1 MTSKCVISL
10 DLPEDVVAPLSD
22 QFDLLTWSGREAMPE
37 VTLQEWLADAEGLLC
52 ALSTPI
58 TASVIA
64 GAEHLKVISTISV
77 GVDHI
82 DLAAAT
88 AAGIPVGHTP
98 GVLVDSTA
106 DLAVGLMIAATR
118 RIAEA
123 DRWIRTG
130 QWSQGW
136 QSDLLLGTDLS
147 RATVGIVG
155 LGPIGEATVKRLRGF
170 GATILGWNRTPKS
183 LEGVEMVDL
192 EDLFRRCDIVS
203 LHTALTPDTLHIASR
218 KRLASMRSG
227 ATLINTGRGALV
239 DEEALI
245 EALSGGRLR
254 AGLDVFESE
263 PLPADH
269 PLFSLD
275 NAVLLPHVGSATF
288 STRMAMVTR
297 ALENLRAGM
306 AGQPLPFCANPEVCG
321 FNG

>member
-10 DLPEDVVAPLSD
+10 DLPEDIVAPLSD

-58 TASVIA
+58 TASVIR
-64 GAEHLKVISTISV
+64 GAEQLKVISTISV

-147 RATVGIVG
+147 QATVGIVG

-203 LHTALTPDTLHIASR
+203 LHTALTPCL
-218 KRLASMRSG
+218 
-227 ATLINTGRGALV
+227 
-239 DEEALI
+239 
-245 EALSGGRLR
+245 
-254 AGLDVFESE
+254 
-263 PLPADH
+263 
-269 PLFSLD
+269 
-275 NAVLLPHVGSATF
+275 
-288 STRMAMVTR
+288 
-297 ALENLRAGM
+297 
-306 AGQPLPFCANPEVCG
+306 
-321 FNG
+321 